1 MEECALVLKC
11 LHQEMTCHLSMVK
24 ALVSPDTHLLTDPE
38 VQSFYIPTRKGKER
52 KNWYLVASSTTS
64 PKTHPV

>member
-11 LHQEMTCHLSMVK
+11 FHQETTCHLSMVK
-24 ALVSPDTHLLTDPE
+24 ALVSPDTHLQTDPE
-38 VQSFYIPTRKGKER
+38 VQSFYLVGTQGKER

-64 PKTHPV
+64 PKTRPV